1 MKNIILGLA
10 VASALAAAA
19 GTAAAQQVYGD
30 VARVISSNPIY
41 ERGYGT
47 RRECRTEQVTGYE
60 ERRSVRPAPEE
71 YRTSSD
77 SGGSGAGAII
87 GAIIGGVIGHQFGM
101 SSAGRDH
108 GTAAGAIIGGIVG
121 SQAERDSDT
130 GYRRASRD
138 VAVDRVPVTR
148 DVQRCGDVADGR
160 ERIVGYDVRYE
171 YNGREFRTR
180 MPHEPG
186 PQIPINVEVRPP
198 ASNMPLSGPRTP
210 SYRGPY

>member
-1 MKNIILGLA
+1 MQKIILGMA
-10 VASALAAAA
+10 VASAFAAAA
-19 GTAAAQQVYGD
+19 GTASAQQVYGD

-41 ERGYGT
+41 ERGYAT

-60 ERRSVRPAPEE
+60 ERRSVPPAPEE
-71 YRTSSD
+71 YRASGE

-108 GTAAGAIIGGIVG
+108 GTAAGAVIGGLVG
-121 SQAERDSDT
+121 SQAERGSDT
-130 GYRRASRD
+130 GYQRASRD
-138 VAVDRVPVTR
+138 VPVERVPVTR
-148 DVQRCGDVADGR
+148 EVQRCSDVADGR
-160 ERIVGYDVRYE
+160 RIAGYDVRYE

-180 MPHEPG
+180 MPYDPG
-186 PQIPINVEVRPP
+186 PQIPVNVEVRPP
-198 ASNMPLSGPRTP
+198 ASNIPQGGPRMP

>member
-1 MKNIILGLA
+1 MKNIILGMA
-10 VASALAAAA
+10 VASVLVAAA
-19 GTAAAQQVYGD
+19 GTASAQQVYGD
-30 VARVISSNPIY
+30 VARVISSNPIV

-47 RRECRTEQVTGYE
+47 RRECRTEQVAGYE
-60 ERRSVRPAPEE
+60 ERRSVPPAPEE
-71 YRTSSD
+71 YRDSGD
-77 SGGSGAGAII
+77 SGGNGAGAII

-108 GTAAGAIIGGIVG
+108 GTAAGAIIGGLVG
-121 SQAERDSDT
+121 SQAGSDSDT

-138 VAVDRVPVTR
+138 VTIERVPVTR
-148 DVQRCGDVADGR
+148 DVQRCSDVPDGR

-180 MPHEPG
+180 MPYEPG

-198 ASNMPLSGPRTP
+198 ASNLPQGGPRMP